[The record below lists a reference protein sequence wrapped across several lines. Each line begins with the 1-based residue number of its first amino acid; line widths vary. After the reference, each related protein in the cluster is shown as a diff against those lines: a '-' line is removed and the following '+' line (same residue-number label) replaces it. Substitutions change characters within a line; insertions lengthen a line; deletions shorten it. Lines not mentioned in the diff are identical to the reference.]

1 MAQGRGRE
9 ALIVRRLGQAI
20 VSAVVWAL
28 WALLIILFTPI
39 VAVVFLLTAWWDR
52 PRWWTG
58 RAFRRLAWSAMVVHP
73 LWRRQVVGSLPPRSE
88 GPFVGVSNHESLAD
102 VAVIGALPWE
112 TKWISKR
119 ENFRIPF
126 LGFMMWLAGDISV
139 DRDDPESRSEAY
151 EELKRWLARGASVM
165 IFPEGTRS
173 RTGEMLRFKNG
184 AFRLAVETERPIV
197 PLAVACTREGIRKGS
212 MVFRPTTTRL
222 AILDPVPVEDLGL
235 DDVSDLRDR
244 VKDEI
249 REARNRLRAAGFGER
264 ASGGEPPG

>member
-1 MAQGRGRE
+1 MS
-9 ALIVRRLGQAI
+9 AI
-20 VSAVVWAL
+20 VWVL
-28 WALLIILFTPI
+28 WALLIILFTPV
-39 VAVVFLLTAWWDR
+39 VALVYLLTAWWDR
-52 PRWWTG
+52 SRWWTG
-58 RAFRRLAWSAMVVHP
+58 RAFRRLAWSAVVVHP

-88 GPFVGVSNHESLAD
+88 GPFVVVSNHESLAD

-126 LGFMMWLAGDISV
+126 LGFMMRLAGDISV
-139 DRDDPESRSEAY
+139 VRDDPGSRTEAY
-151 EELKRWLARGASVM
+151 EDLKRWLERGANVM

-184 AFRLAVETERPIV
+184 AFRLAVEMKRPIV
-197 PLAVACTREGIRKGS
+197 PLAVAGTREGIRKGS

-222 AILDPVPVEDLGL
+222 AILDPVPVEGLGMS
-235 DDVSDLRDR
+235 DVAALRDR

-249 REARNRLRAAGFGER
+249 REARNRLRAAGSEEP
-264 ASGGEPPG
+264 ATGGETPG